1 MHAPIPSLSNPPR
14 RRRATVPAV
23 ALVSVALASVALWP
37 GLVASLA
44 PGLAGAALAAGPAAG
59 DGDIELTG
67 LFHDSRDD
75 LYRSPGGA
83 VTAGTAV
90 TLRARTLHDDA
101 TAVTLR
107 LTDAVAGKQAIPM
120 AVEASDV
127 PCGDPA
133 PAVAGTCDLWSAT
146 VETSAPTTLAYRFEV
161 TDGDAIAYL
170 IDDDRRDGGA
180 GLGSAFDSSAEWYV
194 TVYAPDFEPI
204 TWMRDAVVYQVFPD
218 RYANG
223 DPANDPS
230 PAQPR
235 YGYPDDPGARIQVR
249 RWGVLPEQPPKGR
262 DYYGGDLE
270 GIRLRIPYL
279 RDLGVTVLYLN
290 PIFAAASNH
299 RYDTRDYRSIDPSL
313 GTQADWDRLV
323 ADADAVG
330 IRIVLDGVFNH
341 VSSDSPYFDRYG
353 HFESVGA
360 CESMDS
366 PYRSWFFF
374 RTQPGGPCVGPDG
387 PGTMGYLSW
396 SNYDSLPTLD
406 KRDAAVRDLVFD
418 APDSVATGWLRDGA
432 AGWRLDV
439 MLDGSFPDEFWK
451 EFRAAVKAVA
461 PDAPIVAEAWK
472 RPDVLRFTRGDTAD
486 GAMGYRFRNAVLGYL
501 GTIDS
506 KGFPDDGESD
516 QPPSVFAGEILSI
529 LEDSPAAAVASTMN
543 ILDSHD
549 TERALWSLTPGDPTR
564 EAREL
569 DAANVEIGRARLR
582 LASLV
587 QFTMPGPPTIYYG
600 DEIGMTGASDPDDRR
615 TFPVLPGEGAGADGP
630 AGQLAPGAGP
640 PANELRIWYTQLAA
654 VRSGTPVLR
663 TGDVRFLLADDET
676 RAVAWARSG
685 ADGLAIVAINPGTE
699 ALTMRIPLDRAGL
712 DGTPLRDGVAFSDA
726 LAQRRATSAAGF
738 LEVDVAPLSSALLVA
753 DDGQDLA
760 GPAAPAEMTAEAG
773 ASGDASIRWSVTP
786 DAVAWEVYRSPVAR
800 GGYVKLGAT
809 AEPSFRDAEAG
820 GRPWHYAVRARD
832 AAGNLGPTSGGVAL
846 AAPSATPGASAA
858 QSPSASAESPA
869 TPASDASAG
878 APGSLAPSPAPSPE
892 PESGIARLAREPLLL
907 LGLAALGF
915 AVGGALAWSIRRRRA
930 GGSAGSP

>member
-1 MHAPIPSLSNPPR
+1 
-14 RRRATVPAV
+14 V
-23 ALVSVALASVALWP
+23 AILIVALAAALSP
-37 GLVASLA
+37 GVVGPLI
-44 PGLAGAALAAGPAAG
+44 PGLAGTALAIGAPAG
-59 DGDIELTG
+59 DGAIELTG

-83 VTAGTAV
+83 VPAGTPV

-107 LTDAVAGKQAIPM
+107 LTDAVAGKRAVPM
-120 AVEASDV
+120 AVEAADV

-133 PAVAGTCDLWSAT
+133 PAVDGTCDLWSAT
-146 VETSAPTTLAYRFEV
+146 VATSVPTTLAYRFEA
-161 TDGDAIAYL
+161 TDGDAVAYL

-180 GLGSAFDSSAEWYV
+180 GVGSAIDSSAEWYV

-204 TWMRDAVVYQVFPD
+204 GWMRDAVVYQLFPD
-218 RYANG
+218 RFANG
-223 DPANDPS
+223 DPSNDPA
-230 PAQPR
+230 PDQPR
-235 YGYPDDPGARIQVR
+235 YGYPDDPDARIR
-249 RWGVLPEQPPKGR
+249 ALAWGELPEQPPKGR
-262 DYYGGDLE
+262 DYAGGDLE
-270 GIRLRIPYL
+270 GIRLRMPYL

-299 RYDTRDYRSIDPSL
+299 RYDTRDYFSIDPSL

-323 ADADAVG
+323 AGADAAG
-330 IRIVLDGVFNH
+330 IRVILDGVFNH
-341 VSSDSPYFDRYG
+341 VSSDSPYFDRFG
-353 HFESVGA
+353 HFDSVGA

-366 PYRSWFFF
+366 PHRSWFFF
-374 RTQPGGPCVGPDG
+374 RKQPNGPCVGPDG

-396 SNYDSLPTLD
+396 SNYDSLPTLN
-406 KRDAAVRDLVFD
+406 KREAAVRDLVFA

-451 EFRAAVKAVA
+451 EFRTAVKAA
-461 PDAPIVAEAWK
+461 SPDAPIVAEAWK

-516 QPPSVFAGEILSI
+516 QPPSIFAGKILSI
-529 LEDSPAAAVASTMN
+529 LEDSPPAAVASTMN
-543 ILDSHD
+543 LLDSHD

-630 AGQLAPGAGP
+630 AGRLAPGAGSP
-640 PANELRIWYTQLAA
+640 DGALRIWYSQLAA

-685 ADGLAIVAINPGTE
+685 PDGLAIVAINPGPE
-699 ALTMRIPLDRAGL
+699 ARTLRIPLDRAGL
-712 DGTPLRDGVAFSDA
+712 EGTPLRDGVAFSDA
-726 LAQRRATSAAGF
+726 LAQRRVSSDGGF
-738 LEVDVAPLSSALLVA
+738 LEVALAPLSSALLVA
-753 DDGQDLA
+753 DDGQDLV
-760 GPAAPAEMTAEAG
+760 GPAAPPDAVAEAG
-773 ASGDASIRWSVTP
+773 EGGAATLRWSTTS
-786 DAVAWEVYRSPVAR
+786 DAAAWEVYRSPVA
-800 GGYVKLGAT
+800 GGYRSIGAVT
-809 AEPSFRDAEAG
+809 EASFVDVEAD
-820 GRPWHYAVRARD
+820 GRAWHYVVRARD
-832 AAGNLGPTSGGVAL
+832 AAGNLGPASGDVAP
-846 AAPSATPGASAA
+846 AVSSPTPAGSATPAPSASTALPG
-858 QSPSASAESPA
+858 
-869 TPASDASAG
+869 SDAS
-878 APGSLAPSPAPSPE
+878 PTPAPSPGS
-892 PESGIARLAREPLLL
+892 ESGIARLVQDPMLLV
-907 LGLAALGF
+907 GLAALGF
-915 AVGGALAWSIRRRRA
+915 GVGGVLAWWLRRRRA